1 MATPLTASI
10 LHRSVSVRIDVAG
23 ATLRCSRGAM
33 SKPTS
38 GVTRGKMTRILL
50 ADDQQVV
57 RQALRC
63 LLERESDLK
72 VVGETS
78 DGLEIV
84 PLVAQLKPDV
94 LITDVVMP
102 GLYGLEATRRV
113 REQAPA
119 TGVVILS
126 RDASEWYVTEAL
138 RSGALGY
145 VAKQSD
151 VADLLRAVRAVAR
164 GRRYLGAPH
173 SDHPIE
179 LWIARAGRPVI
190 EPYDTLTSR
199 EREILQLVAEGHSST
214 TIARRLAI
222 SARTVEAH
230 RANVMRKLRLRNRAA
245 LIRYAL
251 SRGVLAP
258 TAPLSRAM
266 RRRVAR
272 RRPRRPRSTSS

>member
-1 MATPLTASI
+1 M
-10 LHRSVSVRIDVAG
+10 R
-23 ATLRCSRGAM
+23 
-33 SKPTS
+33 KPTS
-38 GVTRGKMTRILL
+38 GVTKGKMTRIML

-63 LLERESDLK
+63 VLERESDLK

-102 GLYGLEATRRV
+102 GLFGLEATRRV

-164 GRRYLGAPH
+164 GRRYLGAPL

-179 LWIARAGRPVI
+179 TWMTRAGRAVI
-190 EPYDTLTSR
+190 DPYDTLTSR

-214 TIARRLAI
+214 AIARRLAI

-230 RANVMRKLRLRNRAA
+230 RANVMRKLRLRNRVA
-245 LIRYAL
+245 LIRYARSGCRRAL
-251 SRGVLAP
+251 PAP
-258 TAPLSRAM
+258 RPARAP
-266 RRRVAR
+266 RRRGAR
-272 RRPRRPRSTSS
+272 RRPRRSRSTAS